1 MILMDE
7 ALFIKI
13 GQGFG
18 KQVGEGREICICL
31 PIDNDIFAQLY
42 TATLITA
49 KAVIPAKAGNPG
61 KH

>member
-1 MILMDE
+1 MILVDE

-31 PIDNDIFAQLY
+31 PQVRRFLFSL
-42 TATLITA
+42 TE
-49 KAVIPAKAGNPG
+49 
-61 KH
+61 

>member
-18 KQVGEGREICICL
+18 KQVGYGYE
-31 PIDNDIFAQLY
+31 
-42 TATLITA
+42 
-49 KAVIPAKAGNPG
+49 
-61 KH
+61 